1 MPEGTNWVTGE
12 ACLWFDNDEGIYHES
27 RRIVQQSLD
36 NNRAGDYGDRL
47 ALERLLRQAVPDS
60 TFSVIQQIRDID
72 WDVVVDHIITDLR
85 EGYE

>member
-1 MPEGTNWVTGE
+1 MPETNWVTGE

-27 RRIVQQSLD
+27 RRLIQQSLD
-36 NNRAGDYGDRL
+36 NGSAGGSQDRY
-47 ALERLLRQAVPDS
+47 ALELLLRRVVPSSD
-60 TFSVIQQIRDID
+60 FGVIEQIREID